1 MKTTALE
8 LFVTA
13 DPAIAAAI
21 QTVRQVADTDAT
33 VLITGETGTGK
44 ELIARAL
51 HEASYRQANNFVPV
65 NCGALPDTLLESEL
79 FGHIR
84 GAFTG
89 ATETRPGKF
98 QLAEGGTIFLDEI
111 ADMSHALQVKLLR
124 VLQTGDYSPV
134 GSAALRQ
141 CRTRVVAA
149 SNRPLKPLVA
159 SGVVRADLFDRL
171 NVICL
176 ELPPLRSRRHDIAR
190 LSDFFLKQFATT
202 YRRQAQRFHPEAM
215 RFLNA
220 YSYPGNVRELE
231 NIVRRAVILTR
242 NPEITVS
249 DLPAEVRQIALPHVD
264 EGPAQVSFHAARA
277 RAVREFEREYLIGVL
292 HECGG
297 IVSRAARRA
306 GLSERNLHT
315 KLKKYGLRGS
325 DFRVP
330 ATRAV

>member
-1 MKTTALE
+1 MSLD

-13 DPAIAAAI
+13 DPAITAVI
-21 QTVRQVADTDAT
+21 RTVRQVADTDAT

-51 HEASYRQANNFVPV
+51 HEESSRHEKNFVPV
-65 NCGALPDTLLESEL
+65 NCGALPETLLESEL

-98 QLAEGGTIFLDEI
+98 QLAEGGTVFLDEI
-111 ADMSHALQVKLLR
+111 ADMNHALQVKLLR

-134 GSAALRQ
+134 GSAAVRQ
-141 CRTRVVAA
+141 SRARVVAA
-149 SNRPLKPLVA
+149 SNQSLKPLVA
-159 SGVVRADLFDRL
+159 SGVVRADLYYRL

-176 ELPPLRSRRHDIAR
+176 ELPPLRARRDDIPR
-190 LSDFFLKQFATT
+190 LSDFFLRQFADT
-202 YRRQAQRFHPEAM
+202 YRRQAQRFHPDVV

-220 YSYPGNVRELE
+220 YDYPGNVRELE
-231 NIVRRAVILTR
+231 NIVRRAVILAR
-242 NPEITVS
+242 SPEITVA
-249 DLPAEVRQIALPHVD
+249 DLPADVRQMAVSRVD
-264 EGPAQVSFHAARA
+264 VDDVPAPASFHMARA
-277 RAVREFEREYLIGVL
+277 RVVQEFEREFLIGVL

-297 IVSRAARRA
+297 IISRAARRA
-306 GLSERNLHT
+306 GLSERNLHA

-325 DFRVP
+325 DFRAPV
-330 ATRAV
+330 TRAV